1 MDELDV
7 LQEMNPRYD
16 GKPLLR
22 LIELFVIDAIG
33 ELQPKDA
40 ATLEAMTPNLRQLYK
55 TTGDWRAAISKAMA
69 FPESMPE
76 AIRGMWAKNQ
86 QIAVQSGTALT
97 AEDFAV
103 MFVDSNIP
111 Q

>member
-1 MDELDV
+1 
-7 LQEMNPRYD
+7 MNPRYD

-40 ATLEAMTPNLRQLYK
+40 ANLEAMTPKLQELYR
-55 TTGDWRAAISKAMA
+55 TAGDWREAVSKAMA
-69 FPESMPE
+69 FPDSMPE
-76 AIRGMWAKNQ
+76 AIRAMWAKNR
-86 QIAVQSGTALT
+86 QIAVQNGVTLS
-97 AEDFAV
+97 AEEFAV

>member
-1 MDELDV
+1 
-7 LQEMNPRYD
+7 MNPRYD
-16 GKPLLR
+16 GNPLLR

-40 ATLEAMTPNLRQLYK
+40 ANLEAMTPKLQQLYK

-76 AIRGMWAKNQ
+76 AIRGMWARNQ
-86 QIAVQSGTALT
+86 QIASQTGATLS
-97 AEDFAV
+97 AEEFAV